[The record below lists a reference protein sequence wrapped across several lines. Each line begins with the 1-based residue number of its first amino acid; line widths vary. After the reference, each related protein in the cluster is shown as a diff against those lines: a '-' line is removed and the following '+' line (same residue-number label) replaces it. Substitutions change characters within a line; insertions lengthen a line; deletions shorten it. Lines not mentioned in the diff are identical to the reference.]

1 MDEYSISSFV
11 EFHNLIRE
19 RFQYGDVYR
28 GMSDVD
34 FSLISSLGR
43 RSESFEKYVKG
54 GKDALLE
61 AEKSTMRIFDREYST
76 YTSKTI
82 STPWRRLAVAQH
94 HGLPTR
100 LMDWTLSALVAL
112 YFATEGSTDT
122 DSVVYALKVPDR
134 RIPHVD
140 TVEDELDLDPFDIE
154 DLHLY
159 IPTHES
165 MRLRAQ
171 SGLFTVQPDPTIPLE
186 SPDLSRIRISNS
198 ARHEIEDTLLD
209 YGINRKTLFPD
220 LEGLCLWLKRLKF
233 DPPDPSYLT

>member
-28 GMSDVD
+28 GMSDID
-34 FSLISSLGR
+34 FPLISSLGR
-43 RSESFEKYVKG
+43 RSELFEKYIEG
-54 GKDALLE
+54 GKDELLK

-76 YTSKTI
+76 YTSNTI

-140 TVEDELDLDPFDIE
+140 TVEDENELDPFGIE

-165 MRLRAQ
+165 LRMRAQ
-171 SGLFTVQPDPTIPLE
+171 SGLFSVQPDPTIPLE
-186 SPDLSRIRISNS
+186 SPYLSRIKISNS
-198 ARHEIEDTLLD
+198 ARLEIEDALFD

-220 LEGLCLWLKRLKF
+220 LEGLCLWIKRLRF
-233 DPPDPSYLT
+233 DPPGLTFLA